1 MLQRE
6 MMSTPL
12 LHCYSV
18 IVLDDVHERTVA
30 TEALLGLLQAVLAA
44 RAELR
49 LVLLSA
55 PHMGGALRRFCGAG
69 PVLRVRG
76 LHRARA
82 VFSPFTHSEPFQSAL
97 RLLLEI
103 HHSRENGDIVIFL
116 ACEQVS
122 WQRALF
128 LIFVRKCVGLPEAAD
143 VPPGFVISVLLQRCH
158 GIRNTVVY
166 TQKISIQHIN
176 IV

>member
-1 MLQRE
+1 MCPRCRYCTDEMLQRE
-6 MMSTPL
+6 MMSMPL

-30 TEALLGLLQAVLAA
+30 TEALLGLLKAVLAA

-49 LVLLSA
+49 LVLLTA
-55 PHMGGALRRFCGAG
+55 PHMCSALRRFCGTV
-69 PVLRVRG
+69 PVLQVQG

-82 VFSPFTHSEPFQSAL
+82 VFSCSTHSQPFLSAM

-103 HHSRENGDIVIFL
+103 HHSRENGHIVIFL

-122 WQRALF
+122 
-128 LIFVRKCVGLPEAAD
+128 
-143 VPPGFVISVLLQRCH
+143 
-158 GIRNTVVY
+158 
-166 TQKISIQHIN
+166 
-176 IV
+176 